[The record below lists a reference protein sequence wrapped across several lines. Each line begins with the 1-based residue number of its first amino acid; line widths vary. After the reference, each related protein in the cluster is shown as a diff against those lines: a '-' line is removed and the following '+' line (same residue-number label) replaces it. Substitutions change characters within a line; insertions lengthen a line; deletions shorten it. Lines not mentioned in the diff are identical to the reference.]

1 MNKPNEFHGSR
12 FHGDDGVLRQ
22 RGTDPMVEVIM
33 HKVTKME
40 TSIDK
45 LAEAITKLAVI
56 EERQTADRAALER
69 AFTAIQKSD
78 ERCAAAFQK
87 TVEKLEKIESRVDS
101 LESAAPITKQTNQW
115 VTTAV
120 WAAAAAFAMYVA
132 KKLGVIS

>member
-1 MNKPNEFHGSR
+1 MSDFQSSR
-12 FHGDDGVLRQ
+12 FIDDEGATRR
-22 RGTDPMVEVIM
+22 RGTDPMIEILV

-69 AFTAIQKSD
+69 AFMAIQKSD
-78 ERCAAAFQK
+78 ERCAEAFQK
-87 TVEKLEKIESRVDS
+87 TVEKLEKIEARVDA

-132 KKLGVIS
+132 KKLGIVS